1 MHIHK
6 LFSLEDEH
14 VTYYVRVPP
23 CMEVILGSDILW
35 IRAVVKMCTKAFLS
49 TRTQTGA
56 RPGTSCNNYHK
67 LGQVLIMYQALSQ
80 CFTNHWIYS
89 FQKPSEG
96 ALRWARGP
104 WSLNV
109 GSQLPGIIFAW
120 SLAAALAAGCLFSY
134 HPPTIQLHIHME

>member
-1 MHIHK
+1 MQR
-6 LFSLEDEH
+6 
-14 VTYYVRVPP
+14 TMYPP

-56 RPGTSCNNYHK
+56 RPGTSCDNYHK

-104 WSLNV
+104 WIPIAWNNLCVVSCCCCCCCCCWMPV
-109 GSQLPGIIFAW
+109 QLPPTNY
-120 SLAAALAAGCLFSY
+120 STP
-134 HPPTIQLHIHME
+134 HPYGVSTAET